1 MLGGRGGKD
10 EAVRGKFYGV
20 CGVWGDVV
28 RYQPLALITL
38 DSFPPLQCSCY
49 PHLHLPAVHASPPGA
64 ISQSKFYPTDETAL
78 PPPPRLQISADR
90 DWSVISFPGSRC
102 SGGGGGGGAPALQTS
117 PVCYP
122 IYPSSLFSSRW
133 LLMRLRSNL
142 LSATRPPTKHC
153 RRKKKLWCFFH
164 LLRFVGGDLTCVR
177 GHYAVAHDPRRE
189 RRRISVFNQTTT
201 ADR

>member
-1 MLGGRGGKD
+1 MLWDISRS
-10 EAVRGKFYGV
+10 
-20 CGVWGDVV
+20 
-28 RYQPLALITL
+28 LSSHSIH
-38 DSFPPLQCSCY
+38 FPPYSVRVI
-49 PHLHLPAVHASPPGA
+49 HISIFLPSTPLLSPPGA

-102 SGGGGGGGAPALQTS
+102 SGGGGGAPALQTS